1 MLNKGQEMKRE
12 ELVILNKWQIL
23 YKNLFSEID
32 LLSIFETQLKIV
44 T

>member
-1 MLNKGQEMKRE
+1 MLKKGQEMKRE
-12 ELVILNKWQIL
+12 ELVTLNKWQIL
-23 YKNLFSEID
+23 YKYLFSEID